1 MLNFLEQFVHY
12 MCSRCITNIPH
23 HTIQDKTGG
32 RHSHNGEIL
41 DLLAQVQP
49 TSDRILAA
57 YHQWQTH
64 TIPRNLQTELARA
77 YNTAGRTVARTSKER
92 AVKLIIDNITDVWI
106 RHGQEQA
113 GAFAPR
119 LPFPDPESRIPIGS
133 MITTHKEDNWFAVDL
148 DSTPFAAFEQHPV
161 ELTSGYPW
169 TYTVGL
175 LPMKTFQQYRGTLHH
190 PRDRDHLYARCNI
203 PAKHWVFLYRDFD
216 DYILDAPTQKE
227 MRNTL
232 LNCGVPALHIQEYH
246 RLIQLHRHLR
256 EYTTMPYSRGAVPRQ
271 KP

>member
-41 DLLAQVQP
+41 DLLAPVPP

-57 YHQWQTH
+57 YHVWQAH
-64 TIPRNLQTELARA
+64 TIPSNLQADLARA
-77 YNTAGRTVARTSKER
+77 YNTAGRTVARTAPER
-92 AVKLIIDNITDVWI
+92 ALRTIIDNISDVWI

-119 LPFPDPESRIPIGS
+119 LPFPDPESRIAIGT
-133 MITTHKEDNWFAVDL
+133 MVNDCRDQGWFAIDL

-175 LPMKTFQQYRGTLHH
+175 LPMTTFQRYRGTLHH
-190 PRDRDHLYARCNI
+190 PADRDHLYARCNI

-216 DYILDAPTQKE
+216 DCILDAPVQLE
-227 MRNTL
+227 MRNCL
-232 LNCGVPALHIQEYH
+232 LNSGAPVIHIDEYR
-246 RLIQLHRHLR
+246 RLIQLYRHLR
-256 EYTTMPYSRGAVPRQ
+256 EYTAVPYSRGAVPR
-271 KP
+271 